1 MSPYFKPRIFRTPA
15 DWRAWLNKNHDQA
28 AEIWLAYYKKS
39 VGKKSVSYSEAL
51 DEALCFGWIDS
62 TVRRLDE
69 EKYAQRY
76 TPRKPGSIWSARNK
90 AHIARLTAGGRM
102 APAGLAKVVAAKKDG
117 SWNKLDT
124 IDVNLETP
132 DDLESALKNR
142 PQAKAKWN
150 AQAAS
155 QKKMYS
161 WWIIQAKRPET
172 RARRVEETI
181 RRVLAGR
188 KAGY

>member
-1 MSPYFKPRIFRTPA
+1 MKTRIFKCAA
-15 DWRAWLNKNHDQA
+15 DWRAWLKKNHDKA
-28 AEIWLAYYKKS
+28 TEIWLAYYKKAS
-39 VGKKSVSYSEAL
+39 GKKSVTYSEAL

-62 TVRRLDE
+62 TVRRLDG
-69 EKYAQRY
+69 EKYAQRF
-76 TPRKPGSIWSARNK
+76 TPRQRGSIWSARNK
-90 AHIARLTAGGRM
+90 AHVARLAPAGRM
-102 APAGLAKVVAAKKDG
+102 APAGLAKVMAAKKDG

-124 IDVNLETP
+124 IDVNLKTP
-132 DDLESALKNR
+132 LDLESALKKR
-142 PQAKAKWN
+142 PKAKAKWD

-161 WWIIQAKRPET
+161 WWIVQAKRPET

>member
-1 MSPYFKPRIFRTPA
+1 MKPRIFKSPA
-15 DWRAWLNKNHDQA
+15 DWRSWLEINHDTA
-28 AEIWLAYYKKS
+28 REIWLAYYKKAS
-39 VGKKSVSYSEAL
+39 GKKSVTSAEAL

-69 EKYAQRY
+69 EKYMQRY
-76 TPRKPGSIWSARNK
+76 TPRKAGSIWSARNK
-90 AHIARLTAGGRM
+90 AHVARLTAAGRM
-102 APAGLAKVVAAKKDG
+102 APAGLAKVAAAKTDG
-117 SWNKLDT
+117 SWNQLDT
-124 IDVNLETP
+124 IDVHLETP
-132 DDLESALKNR
+132 PDLASALKKR
-142 PQAKAKWN
+142 PEARIKWD

-172 RARRVEETI
+172 RLRRVEDTV
-181 RRVLAGR
+181 RRLLAGR